1 MKERIVIKRYG
12 YDDDTEDLVSHNE
25 FASREELKKT
35 IAKAI
40 CRCDNRLISCRHCL
54 TYFYQGKQDI
64 ECERILSEENDL
76 DASYMDRA
84 EAVLND
90 LLERDKP

>member
-1 MKERIVIKRYG
+1 MKERIVIKRYE
-12 YDDDTEDLVSHNE
+12 YDNDTEDLVSHNE
-25 FASREELKKT
+25 FTSREELKKA

-40 CRCDNRLISCRHCL
+40 CRCDNRLISCQHCL

-64 ECERILSEENDL
+64 ECMRILSEEKEL

-90 LLERDKP
+90 LLDE